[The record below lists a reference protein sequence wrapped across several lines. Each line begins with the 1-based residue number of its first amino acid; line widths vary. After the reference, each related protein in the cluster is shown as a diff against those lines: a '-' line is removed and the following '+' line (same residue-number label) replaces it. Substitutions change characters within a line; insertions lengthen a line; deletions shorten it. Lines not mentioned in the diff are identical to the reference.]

1 MELHSLLA
9 LHSVAAIKLT
19 PLVTVESVDTLTHAL
34 KILQRAK
41 LSAVPVFDCYDDN
54 YPGVV
59 DIRTLLRELLK
70 ESNIFGEKSPRLLNR
85 SVSFFGEPTPNTVE
99 EKRRVRCLAGPCGK
113 ITIYNN
119 FRVILN
125 NSSLLK
131 ALEIF
136 GRGGSNILGVAQPG
150 PSVTVVSKS
159 KQSGVNLAGRAE
171 QEHLKLLTRKEFC
184 TYISELTEVQDAL
197 IKLKGKEIAQNG
209 QLLFFPIDTPIQTC
223 VLELAECYTSA
234 LALTGERGEFVNM
247 LCLSDCFQFLLY
259 PQHYQRCSAKDY
271 LQEVRPE
278 PFNRKLL
285 FLKHDSA
292 RKIFARMIEHRA
304 FNAWVISKSQQPIHF
319 INITDILKA
328 LYIAVRKRRDTQRVE
343 DAINSRITHKPSTF
357 AGIVKV
363 IFIALAIFKVRDIY
377 NGGYK
382 PENLPNGKTPW
393 PLPLTFLSKFVSLLV
408 NV

>member
-34 KILQRAK
+34 KVLQRAK
-41 LSAVPVFDCYDDN
+41 LSAVPVFDSCRDN

-125 NSSLLK
+125 NSSLLN

-150 PSVTVVSKS
+150 PSVTVVS

-209 QLLFFPIDTPIQTC
+209 QLLSFPIDTPIQTC

-247 LCLSDCFQFLLY
+247 LCLSDCFHFLLQ
-259 PQHYQRCSAKDY
+259 PEHYQSCSAKDY

-285 FLKHDSA
+285 FLKNDSA
-292 RKIFARMIEHRA
+292 RKIFTRMIEHRA
-304 FNAWVISKSQQPIHF
+304 FNGWVVSKSQQPIHF

-343 DAINSRITHKPSTF
+343 EAINNRITKNPSTF

-377 NGGYK
+377 NNGYK
-382 PENLPNGKTPW
+382 PKTLPNGKTPW

-408 NV
+408 NNV